1 MVLFSP
7 VPPARCATK
16 HHTLLSLSNI
26 WVDSTTFQSL
36 SVIRRVSFQF
46 LRFRPIYF
54 LDSCFSSSLNR
65 SLFHLPRASPASG
78 QVGAQREQRPWSA
91 FPPLHAPGR
100 EETRSASRVPPPFP
114 TSQASVSQCFGAERV
129 RSMRWRGLTSQAS
142 CLGEADSF
150 RSLFERPRGLR

>member
-91 FPPLHAPGR
+91 FPPSPRSWQRGDTFSVQGTSSLPHLPGFRQPVLRSR
-100 EETRSASRVPPPFP
+100 ESEIHEVAGLDFSGQLS
-114 TSQASVSQCFGAERV
+114 G
-129 RSMRWRGLTSQAS
+129 RG
-142 CLGEADSF
+142 
-150 RSLFERPRGLR
+150 R